1 MAEYGKIKYHNLSV
15 AGGSLMPVL
24 SQTIIE
30 NTEPSYIETYLKQ
43 KGFVR
48 TEDEKGQALKYW
60 VDSLL
65 SQKKINISEFE
76 DFLFEELFWG
86 KRKTI
91 CI

>member
-15 AGGSLMPVL
+15 AGGSLIPVL

-48 TEDEKGQALKYW
+48 TEDEKG
-60 VDSLL
+60 
-65 SQKKINISEFE
+65 
-76 DFLFEELFWG
+76 
-86 KRKTI
+86 
-91 CI
+91 

>member
-1 MAEYGKIKYHNLSV
+1 
-15 AGGSLMPVL
+15 MPVL

-76 DFLFEELFWG
+76 GFLFEELFWG